1 MRKKHVAASSKCARC
16 NRSATNGTTEES
28 LDPGEG
34 SSQLR
39 PQDER

>member
-1 MRKKHVAASSKCARC
+1 MRKKYVAASSKCARC
-16 NRSATNGTTEES
+16 NRSATNGTEES

-34 SSQLR
+34 SSQPR